1 MLSIGNTDITS
12 MHNETHETENK
23 EILQPRHGRERN
35 VVPLEAP
42 EYRGYRIPIVQPS
55 IARGSV
61 VVQAPLQGH
70 VLIVPTCD
78 LEEWS
83 HIYQNRLG
91 ELCGARKPSERQ
103 IQIAKIEADAW
114 AAKQRKAK
122 AE

>member
-1 MLSIGNTDITS
+1 
-12 MHNETHETENK
+12 
-23 EILQPRHGRERN
+23 
-35 VVPLEAP
+35 
-42 EYRGYRIPIVQPS
+42 
-55 IARGSV
+55 
-61 VVQAPLQGH
+61 
-70 VLIVPTCD
+70 LIVKTCD